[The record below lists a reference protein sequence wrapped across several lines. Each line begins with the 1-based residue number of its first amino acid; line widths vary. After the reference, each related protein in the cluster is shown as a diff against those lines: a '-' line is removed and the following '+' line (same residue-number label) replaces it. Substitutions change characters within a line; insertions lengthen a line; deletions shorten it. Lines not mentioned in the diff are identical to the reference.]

1 MKLQWT
7 SKELHD
13 ANLDVWFRPD
23 GMKAYKHIPFPFF
36 IDLASKKLEYVVIE
50 MPDLNQ
56 LEVFDESNK
65 VDPKNP
71 PGQIT
76 EDTVV
81 DAKVIT
87 AEGDIII
94 SNKDKQ
100 AIATTDKRLW
110 QSGPIGNQKKN

>member
-13 ANLDVWFRPD
+13 AELDVWFRPE
-23 GMKAYKHIPFPFF
+23 GMKAYKHIPFPFL
-36 IDLASKKLEYVVIE
+36 IDLASKKLEYIVIE
-50 MPDLNQ
+50 MPDFDGLQ
-56 LEVFDESNK
+56 PLEV
-65 VDPKNP
+65 DPAAP
-71 PGQIT
+71 PEEIT
-76 EDTVV
+76 EDTIVDTKIVV
-81 DAKVIT
+81 VT
-87 AEGDIII
+87 GDIII